1 MKLTRIAALLLFV
14 LSVGTASAQNRSA
27 QQLHLKTG
35 VYDCP
40 ANLESFIQN
49 PYQVDEL
56 RNGFYYRILQ
66 FNDLPTAAEKAE
78 MESAGIV
85 LNTYLPQNAFQA
97 RISSDAA
104 ITDLDRWGVRSVM
117 VIESAFK
124 MTASLANR
132 DYPEHA
138 LNGEN
143 DILLSVIYQSDF
155 TADQAL
161 NIFRSAGADIIG
173 RFSQRNQI
181 ELSVPITEIEVIAAL
196 PEVYFVEAIDPTPVP
211 ENDRGRT
218 NHRVNYNQNGSVQY
232 GGFDGSG
239 VVVAMGDD
247 GVIGPHIDYE
257 GRVDQ
262 RYADASSGNHGDH
275 CAGIIFGS
283 GNYDPDGRG
292 NAPGA
297 YLFAYE
303 PFDNVDSSDSHYD
316 VHQVRITS
324 TSYGN
329 GCNAGYTSYA
339 SFADETI
346 YDNPGL
352 MHVFSAGN
360 SGTSNCGYGAGAGWG
375 NITGGIK
382 VGKNTLAVGNVQF
395 NDALANSS
403 SRGPADD
410 GRIKP
415 DVCAVGTSVY
425 STVDVNSYA
434 SFTGTSMACPGVAGS
449 LATMYQAFKETN
461 GGTEP
466 TSALMKGILMN
477 SAEDLGNPGP
487 DFRYGY
493 GRVNARRAQKTILEG
508 NFFQDSISTAELD
521 SFNITLPGSVGEVKI
536 MLYWNDVEGS
546 PFAATPLVNDLKLV
560 VKDPSGT
567 SWDPWVL
574 DDTPNATNLNAN
586 ATRGVDNM
594 NNVEQVTLDFP
605 AAGMYTIEVSGASIP
620 NGPQPYVVVF
630 EYAIDDEIILTFPNG
645 GAALEPSTTEVI
657 RWDALSNGNS
667 FTLDYS
673 DDNGTTW
680 NTIGTAGATARFRNW
695 TVPASLA
702 SDEVLVRVSRG
713 SVSDESDSVNTALR
727 RVGGFQVQSICPDSI
742 AFSWNAVTGATSYE
756 IMRMDAAYMQV
767 VGTSTTTSGAV
778 LQHDPSL
785 DYYYTIR
792 AVGPNGGLGE
802 RRDAFFVAAG
812 WSNCSLNDDVFL
824 EVLTPFNGPQPGC
837 SGGGSSEVVVRLTN
851 QGANDVHG
859 FSASYVHDGGTPV
872 SQSWTDTLLSGSSME
887 FTFTQSFTP
896 NATGANSL
904 DVYHSILSDQNKYND
919 TTKVSFYF
927 LTGGTV
933 SMTPWM
939 DNLESFTACNTS
951 SDCGATV
958 CPLPGGWLNLD
969 NGIDDDIDWRT
980 NFGGSPS
987 NNTGPNQDYN
997 PGTSNGKYVYLEAS
1011 NGCTGQEAVMYSP
1024 CVAIP
1029 SSGSFELTYRY
1040 HMNGT
1045 AVGELHTDLIVN
1057 GRLIEDVLPA
1067 LSGDQGSA
1075 WNLASLSLSPYL
1087 GDTVVVRLRG
1097 ITGPDWSSD
1106 IALDD
1111 FKIEAPSN
1119 APSAGFDA
1127 STFEG
1132 CPGQVVDFINTST
1145 GAPTVFAWYVSPAT
1159 GWSYVN
1165 GTSATSTNV
1174 SIQFTAAGSYTV
1186 GMTAD
1191 NGVGVDSVGIAQPVF
1206 IGSTLL
1212 PFFEDFEQASG
1223 FDRFR
1228 VTNPDGDITWE
1239 RRSASGNGG
1248 NWAAG
1253 VNNFNYSTAQTSE
1266 VEDWLTTPTLDFTG
1280 AVNPHLTFDH
1290 AYAGYSVSLYDSMAV
1305 WVSTDCGATWSRIAS
1320 YDGSPGGNFETVP
1333 SQNTAFAPTASTD
1346 WCGSLNACT
1355 DIDLAAYIGFTDV
1368 QFRWISKSGYGNN
1381 VYIDNINIGQP
1392 LPAASIIASQPSA
1405 CVFEGI
1411 DFSDGSGGAFLN
1423 YNWDFGPNAFPQTA
1437 TGPGPHQVSF
1447 DVSGSITVTL
1457 TADNGGASA
1466 NANYTVQIEA
1476 QESAEFTIA
1485 NPSVGTVDFNPITAQ
1500 ASADSL
1506 YWDFGDGN
1514 NSSAYSPQHT
1524 YASNGTYPVELMLW
1538 SSCGIDTYSLN
1549 VLIQG
1554 IGLEEWS
1561 EESFVLFPQ
1570 PTSDVMNLQYT
1581 GTELKSEVEV
1591 RLNDAQGRIV
1601 RSEAV
1606 TPSDLSSGLTWSIQ
1620 DLSAGWYQVQVQSE
1634 THFWQSPLIKQ

>member
-14 LSVGTASAQNRSA
+14 LSVGSASAQNRSA

-40 ANLESFIQN
+40 ANLESFIQS
-49 PYQVDEL
+49 PYQTDEL
-56 RNGFYYRILQ
+56 RNGVYYRILQ
-66 FNDLPTAAEKAE
+66 FNDLPTSSERAE
-78 MESAGIV
+78 MEAAGIV
-85 LNTYLPQNAFQA
+85 LNSYLPQNAFQA

-104 ITDLDRWGVRSVM
+104 IINLDRWGVRSVM
-117 VIESAFK
+117 IIEPAFK
-124 MTASLANR
+124 MTTSLANR
-132 DYPEHA
+132 DFPEHA
-138 LNGEN
+138 LNGDN
-143 DILLSVIYQSDF
+143 DILLSVIYQNDL

-161 NIFRSAGADIIG
+161 DVFRSAGADIIG
-173 RFSQRNQI
+173 RFSKRNQI
-181 ELSVPITEIEVIAAL
+181 ELSVPIADIEAIAAL
-196 PEVYFVEAIDPTPVP
+196 PEVYFMEAIDPTPVP

-262 RYADASSGNHGDH
+262 RYVDASSGNHGDR

-360 SGTSNCGYGAGAGWG
+360 SGTSNCNYGAGAGWG

-434 SFTGTSMACPGVAGS
+434 SSTGTSMACPGVAGS

-536 MLYWNDVEGS
+536 LLYWNDVEGS
-546 PFAATPLVNDLKLV
+546 PFASTPLVNDLKLV
-560 VKDPSGT
+560 VKDPSGA

-574 DDTPNATNLNAN
+574 DHTPNATNLNAN

-605 AAGMYTIEVSGASIP
+605 AAGTYTIEVSGASIP

-645 GAALEPSTTEVI
+645 GAALEPATTEVI

-695 TVPASLA
+695 SVPGTLA

-713 SVSDESDSVNTALR
+713 PVSDESDSVNTALR

-756 IMRMDAAYMQV
+756 IMRMDTAYMQV

-778 LQHDPSL
+778 LQHDPSV

-812 WSNCSLNDDVFL
+812 LSNCSLNDDIFL
-824 EVLTPFNGPQPGC
+824 EVLKPFNGPQPGC
-837 SGGGSSEVVVRLTN
+837 AGGGSSDVVVRLTN
-851 QGANDVHG
+851 QGTNDVHG

-896 NATGANSL
+896 NMTGTNSL

-919 TTKVSFYF
+919 TAKVSFYL

-969 NGIDDDIDWRT
+969 NGVDDDIDWRT
-980 NFGGSPS
+980 NFGGTPS
-987 NNTGPNQDYN
+987 NNTGPSQDYN

-1011 NGCTGQEAVMYSP
+1011 NGCTGQEAIMYSP
-1024 CVAIP
+1024 CVALP

-1045 AVGELHTDLIVN
+1045 AVGDLHTDLIVN
-1057 GRLIEDVLPA
+1057 GRLIEDVLPV

-1075 WNLASLSLSPYL
+1075 WNLASLSLAPYL

-1111 FKIEAPSN
+1111 FKIEAPSS

-1228 VTNPDGDITWE
+1228 ITNPDGYLTWE

-1253 VNNFNYSTAQTSE
+1253 VNNFNYSSAQASE

-1290 AYAGYSVSLYDSMAV
+1290 AYAGYSVSLFDSMAV
-1305 WVSTDCGATWSRIAS
+1305 WVSTDCGATWSRLAS

-1333 SQNTAFAPTASTD
+1333 SQNSAFAPTASTD

-1355 DIDLAAYIGFTDV
+1355 DIDLAAYIGLTDV

-1381 VYIDNINIGQP
+1381 VYVDNINIGQP
-1392 LPAASIIASQPSA
+1392 LPAASITSSSNDV
-1405 CVFEGI
+1405 CTGDVLTY
-1411 DFSDGSGGAFLN
+1411 SDGSGGAFQN
-1423 YNWDFGPNAFPQTA
+1423 YNWDFGSGATPATA
-1437 TGPGPHQVSF
+1437 TGPGPHSVTYSTG
-1447 DVSGSITVTL
+1447 GSKNVVL
-1457 TADNGGASA
+1457 LADNGGASA
-1466 NANYTVQIEA
+1466 NANVSVQVTAPETA
-1476 QESAEFTIA
+1476 QFNVA
-1485 NPSVGTVDFNPITAQ
+1485 NPSVGIATFTPQANQANVD
-1500 ASADSL
+1500 SVM
-1506 YWDFGDGN
+1506 WDFGDG
-1514 NSSAYSPQHT
+1514 STSTVFAPSHT
-1524 YASNGTYPVELMLW
+1524 YNDNGSYTVGLTVYSE
-1538 SSCGIDTYSLN
+1538 CGLEYVSTS

-1554 IGLEEWS
+1554 IGLNELSDEQFS
-1561 EESFVLFPQ
+1561 LYPQ
-1570 PTSDVMNLQYT
+1570 PTSNAINLKYT
-1581 GTELKSEVEV
+1581 GDALQGVALV
-1591 RLNDAQGRIV
+1591 RLIDAAGRIV
-1601 RSEAV
+1601 LEQAISV
-1606 TPSDLSSGLTWSIQ
+1606 SDLKTGKSWDISSLASG
-1620 DLSAGWYQVQVQSE
+1620 AYYVQVQGDE
-1634 THFWQSPLIKQ
+1634 EFWQTPMIKQ